1 MHDTAL
7 EITDWKSPLTLRS
20 ARRRVARR
28 RTLGAV
34 ARTIALLVSG
44 VVCSTASI
52 AQQDWPQRPIR
63 ILVVAAAGGL
73 PDIGARTVAGPLSK
87 ILGQPVIVENRAGG
101 AGNIASEAV
110 VKSPPDGY
118 TMLATGVN
126 QASNQIL
133 IPNPGFDYDKD
144 LAPVAMVGEA
154 NMVLIATPSLQA
166 NNVQE
171 LIALARQKPGAVA
184 MAVSVFGSPNH
195 VGAELMAEMANID
208 FNFIIYKGIGAT
220 MPDLMA
226 GNVHL
231 GISSL
236 PAALGP
242 VKGGRLKALAV
253 TRLKRATLLPDVA
266 TVDEQGLKGFD
277 INSWIALYTTNG
289 TPQPVIDRLNTEI
302 RNVLKQPEV
311 QTTLANQGMEPSFM
325 TPVELREYV
334 RNEVKKLAPLLK
346 NPRLKQK

>member
-1 MHDTAL
+1 MQ
-7 EITDWKSPLTLRS
+7 
-20 ARRRVARR
+20 
-28 RTLGAV
+28 
-34 ARTIALLVSG
+34 
-44 VVCSTASI
+44 

-73 PDIGARTVAGPLSK
+73 PDIGARTVAAPLSK
-87 ILGQPVIVENRAGG
+87 ILGQPVVVENRAGG

-110 VKSPPDGY
+110 VKSPADGY
-118 TMLATGVN
+118 TLLATGVN

-154 NMVLIATPSLQA
+154 NMVLVATPSLAA

-171 LIALARQKPGAVA
+171 LLALARQKPGAVA

-195 VGAELMAEMANID
+195 VGAELMADMANID

-277 INSWIALYTTNG
+277 INSWIALYATGG
-289 TPQPVIDRLNTEI
+289 TPQPIVDRLNLEI

-311 QTTLANQGMEPSFM
+311 QAVLANQGMEPSFM
-325 TPVELREYV
+325 TPVELRDYV

>member
-1 MHDTAL
+1 MRNKASDRARGERPTRVG
-7 EITDWKSPLTLRS
+7 TLRGR
-20 ARRRVARR
+20 AA
-28 RTLGAV
+28 AV
-34 ARTIALLVSG
+34 VMHASALLLAGTMLGS
-44 VVCSTASI
+44 AAH

-87 ILGQPVIVENRAGG
+87 IFGQPVVVENRAGG

-118 TMLATGVN
+118 TLLATGVN
-126 QASNQIL
+126 QAANQIL

-154 NMVLIATPSLQA
+154 NMVLVATPSLAA

-253 TRLKRATLLPDVA
+253 TRLKRAAQLPDVA

-277 INSWIALYTTNG
+277 INSWIALYATGG
-289 TPQPVIDRLNTEI
+289 TPQPIVDRLNVEI

-311 QTTLANQGMEPSFM
+311 QATLANQGMEPSFM
-325 TPVELREYV
+325 TPVELRDYV
-334 RNEVKKLAPLLK
+334 RNEVKKLGPVLK